1 MIRRTKST
9 RHLEIFSEEEMD
21 LYTVEELIALER
33 DGFKRIPDE
42 IFKNFLDHSYQH
54 ITRIY
59 DEKN

>member
-54 ITRIY
+54 IT
-59 DEKN
+59 